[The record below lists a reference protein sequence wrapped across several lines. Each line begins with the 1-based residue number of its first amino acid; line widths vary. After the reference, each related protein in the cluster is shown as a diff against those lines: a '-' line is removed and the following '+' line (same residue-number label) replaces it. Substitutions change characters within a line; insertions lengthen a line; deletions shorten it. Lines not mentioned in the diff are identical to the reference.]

1 MNSSEVSAAD
11 TTDPALDLLQSV
23 FGYETFRG
31 LQREVIEAALAGR
44 DALVLMPTGAGKS
57 LCYQIPALVRP
68 GTGLVISPLIALM
81 QDQVTALR
89 ELGIRAEYLN
99 STLDGWTQQ
108 DIVDRLRRGE
118 VDLLYVAPE
127 RLLTDRGRA
136 ELSDVPL
143 SLIAIDEAHCVSQW
157 GHDFRVDY
165 LGLHALRELFPGIPR
180 MALTATADVRS
191 REEIAERLAL
201 AEPARFV
208 ASFDRPEI
216 RYRVAAKTDAR
227 RQLEAFLRTHEHE
240 AGIVYCMSRKK
251 VEQTAETLA
260 ASGRTALPYH
270 AGLPA
275 EVRARNQERFLREDG
290 VIMVATI
297 AFGMGID
304 KPDVRFVVHLD
315 LPKSM
320 EGFYQETGRAGRD
333 GLAAE
338 TLLLYGLQ
346 DVVRIRQMVD
356 GSESDEDRKRVERAK
371 LDALLGWCELTDCR
385 RVALL
390 AYFGETLPAPCGN
403 CDVCLEPPETWDA
416 TVPAQKLISCVL
428 RTEQRFGGGHVID
441 VLLGRDTEKVS
452 QHRHDRLSTFG
463 IGAELDEKGWR
474 SVLRQ
479 LVVRG
484 YLTADPDRFNALR
497 PTGRARPLLKGAET
511 LHLRRDP
518 RPARASRRERGGG
531 IEAALPPADVALFD
545 ALRACRRRLADEAGV
560 PPYVVFHDATL
571 LDMARRRPTTLVAM
585 LEVSGVG
592 DAKLDKYGDDF
603 LNVILGAEYP
613 EAEAHGAAEREEP

>member
-1 MNSSEVSAAD
+1 MQAAGEHG
-11 TTDPALDLLQSV
+11 TDPRGAALELLNSV
-23 FGYETFRG
+23 FGYEAFRG
-31 LQREVIEAALAGR
+31 LQEQVIDAALAGR

-57 LCYQIPALVRP
+57 LCYQIPSLVRP
-68 GTGLVISPLIALM
+68 GTGLVVSPLIALM
-81 QDQVTALR
+81 HDQVTALR

-99 STLDGWTQQ
+99 STLDGFTQR
-108 DIVDRLRRGE
+108 DVVDRLRRGE

-127 RLLTDRGRA
+127 RLLTDRGRE
-136 ELSDVPL
+136 ELAGVPL

-157 GHDFRVDY
+157 GHDFRADY
-165 LGLHALRELFPGIPR
+165 LGLHALRELFPGVPR

-191 REEIAERLAL
+191 REEIADRLAL
-201 AEPARFV
+201 EAPERFV

-216 RYRVAAKTDAR
+216 RYRVAPKTDAR
-227 RQLEAFLRTHEHE
+227 RQLDAFLRTHDDE

-251 VEQTAETLA
+251 VEQTAETLSL
-260 ASGRTALPYH
+260 SGRVALPYH

-275 EVRARNQERFLREDG
+275 EVRAANQERFLREDG

-320 EGFYQETGRAGRD
+320 EGYYQETGRAGRD
-333 GLAAE
+333 GMAAE

-356 GSESDEDRKRVERAK
+356 ASESDEERKRVERSK
-371 LDALLGWCELTDCR
+371 LDALLGWCELTECR
-385 RVALL
+385 RRALL
-390 AYFGETLPAPCGN
+390 AYFGEDLGAACGN

-428 RTEQRFGGGHVID
+428 RTEQRFGGAHVID
-441 VLLGRDTEKVS
+441 VLLGRDTEKVR
-452 QHRHDRLSTFG
+452 QHGHDSLSTFG
-463 IGAELDEKGWR
+463 IGDELDEKGWR

-497 PTGRARPLLKGAET
+497 AASRARPLLRGEET
-511 LHLRRDP
+511 LELRRDP
-518 RPARASRRERGGG
+518 RPARAARGSRGSP
-531 IEAALPPADVALFD
+531 IEDALAPADAALFD

-571 LDMARRRPTTLVAM
+571 LDMARQRPMTLAAM
-585 LEVSGVG
+585 LDVSGVG
-592 DAKLDKYGDDF
+592 DAKLEKYGGSF
-603 LNVILGAEYP
+603 LDVILSSEYDTADDAP
-613 EAEAHGAAEREEP
+613 GDP